1 MLFIANEVSTNK
13 LLENVIVPQFEYADI
28 TTNETIE
35 TLLKGFQ
42 FYNQRNGGEHTL
54 QKKLLKECMY
64 LKEGDYKLDLSS
76 LNVFITKTTK
86 STLILIIEKDDEDQ
100 CLHLIFEGIHPEYPQ
115 YLKGEGFE
123 EEIIL
128 LDKKSFE
135 CLNPWE
141 SITDYSKYKGT
152 EAYDIKVESLK
163 AKLEQLQQEL
173 AIVEGRL

>member
-13 LLENVIVPQFEYADI
+13 LLENVIVPQFEYTDI
-28 TTNETIE
+28 TTNETFE
-35 TLLKGFQ
+35 SLLKDFQ
-42 FYNQRNGGEHTL
+42 FYNQHDDQDHKL
-54 QKKLLKECMY
+54 QKKLLKESTY
-64 LKEGDYKLDLSS
+64 LKEGDYKIDLPS
-76 LNVFITKTTK
+76 LNAFVTK
-86 STLILIIEKDDEDQ
+86 SPRATLIIISDKEAEDQ
-100 CLHLIFEGIHPEYPQ
+100 CLHLIFEGIQDEYPQ